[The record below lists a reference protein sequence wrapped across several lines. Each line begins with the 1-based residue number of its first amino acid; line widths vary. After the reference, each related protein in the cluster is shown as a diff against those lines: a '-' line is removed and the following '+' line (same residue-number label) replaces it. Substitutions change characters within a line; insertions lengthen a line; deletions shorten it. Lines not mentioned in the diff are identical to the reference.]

1 MLVRQ
6 LVLGVPSG
14 LMMFV
19 GMDLEEDASRI
30 ESWYSQDD
38 RKFKIAVE
46 LTVGAQVA
54 FPDQISVI
62 NI

>member
-1 MLVRQ
+1 MY
-6 LVLGVPSG
+6 
-14 LMMFV
+14 V
-19 GMDLEEDASRI
+19 GMDLEEDASL

-54 FPDQISVI
+54 FPDQISVV
-62 NI
+62 NL